1 MRVVFDARHLQTVA
15 RVRGIGRYARNL
27 LAAYARLAPADIEWT
42 LLRLRNFP
50 AADPQALPPH
60 RDLQTIRLRRPE
72 LSMLAA
78 DPFLLPL
85 ELPFARPHVYH
96 GVQLSLPAVR
106 SFAAVTTVHDLAPL
120 RWPEHY
126 LRTPW
131 AKVGH
136 RSQYALAK
144 KADAIIA
151 PSRSTKDDVVARL
164 GVPEERVYVIAEAV
178 DHDFAPPSRQEG
190 QRIARTRFLTHPGAA
205 GSGAERYVLY
215 VGQFDPRKNMDALL
229 SAFARGAERD
239 PDLRLVIVGQLG
251 KLRSFLDDALGRAH
265 ARRESVIVT
274 GHVDEPTL
282 AALYAGAECLLHA
295 SLLEGFGLTPL
306 ESLAAGTPVV
316 AYRAGAVMEV
326 VADAGL
332 LVDEGDAASLGD
344 ALVKFLGDESLAATL
359 RARAKPRAALFSWD
373 QAARETLELYRA
385 VS

>member
-1 MRVVFDARHLQTVA
+1 MRVTFDARHLQTVA
-15 RVRGIGRYARNL
+15 RVRGIGRYTRNL

-50 AADPQALPPH
+50 TADPQPLPPH
-60 RDLQTIRLRRPE
+60 RDLQTVRLRRPE

-85 ELPFARPHVYH
+85 ELPFARPQVYH
-96 GVQLSLPAVR
+96 GVQLSLPAFR

-151 PSRSTKDDVVARL
+151 PSRSTKEDVVTRL
-164 GVPEERVYVIAEAV
+164 GVPEERVHVIAEAV
-178 DHDFAPPSRQEG
+178 DHDFAPPPRQEA
-190 QRIARTRFLTHPGAA
+190 QRIVRERFGV
-205 GSGAERYVLY
+205 GRYVLY

-229 SAFARGAERD
+229 AAFARGAERD
-239 PDLRLVIVGQLG
+239 PELRLIVVGQLG
-251 KLRSFLDDALGRAH
+251 KLRSYLDAALAQARA
-265 ARRESVIVT
+265 RPGSVTVT

-316 AYRAGAVMEV
+316 AYRAGAVAEV
-326 VADAGL
+326 VGDAGL
-332 LVDEGDAASLGD
+332 LVDEGDAEALGD
-344 ALVKFLGDESLAATL
+344 ALVRFLDDPSLAAAL
-359 RARAKPRAALFSWD
+359 RTRAGPRASLYSWD
-373 QAARETLELYRA
+373 RAARDTLDLYRA